1 MLSPDIASLI
11 RATFRKLIHLR
22 QVQRAVDQRRRTLEI
37 EVAVKVL
44 LCRE

>member
-11 RATFRKLIHLR
+11 QATFLNSLHLR
-22 QVQRAVDQRRRTLEI
+22 QVQRTVDQGSSALEI

-44 LCRE
+44 LCCK